1 MNRPVH
7 LTKEQQQIAPLFD
20 GAFVENKP
28 IPFPDQAGT
37 KAYSNLFYWA
47 HLVANETAEFPLHPH
62 EGFEIMTFV
71 LKGSLEHFD
80 TATKVYTPL
89 DAGGVQVIQAGS
101 GVQHSERIIK
111 GTELFQIWFDPDFSK
126 TLKKDAAYRD
136 YQANKFQSEKKD
148 GIERLS
154 YLTDKGPIYFETQ
167 GIEIEKLNFD
177 PGEYVEKLDAAS
189 IYSYYLLDGEIRIND
204 ELIKKDDFLVLS
216 GDESVNYDIDHGAE
230 LFIIKSPYCVDYKR
244 FIERY

>member
-7 LTKEQQQIAPLFD
+7 LTKEQQQTAPLFD

-80 TATKVYTPL
+80 TATKVYTPF

-126 TLKKDAAYRD
+126 TLKKNAAYRD
-136 YQANKFQSEKKD
+136 YQANEFQSKKKD

-154 YLTDKGPIYFETQ
+154 YLADKGPIYFETQ
-167 GIEIEKLNFD
+167 GIEIEKLIFD
-177 PGEYVEKLDAAS
+177 SGEYSERLDKKYT
-189 IYSYYLLDGEIRIND
+189 YSYYLLDGEMKINQAFV
-204 ELIKKDDFLVLS
+204 KKDDFLVY
-216 GDESVNYDIDHGAE
+216 GEIESIHFSVDNGAE
-230 LFIIKSPYCVDYKR
+230 LFVIKSPSEIDYRR